1 VAGGTD
7 ASQSAVNTPGSF
19 SATTAN
25 WGKGLAT
32 TTGAYTPDQIIIVT
46 RHTGTAVIKVF
57 KGEKPPDNPS
67 AFVASE
73 VLQSLGPNVK
83 K

>member
-1 VAGGTD
+1 MFVGNT
-7 ASQSAVNTPGSF
+7 AVG
-19 SATTAN
+19 SATTF
-25 WGKGLAT
+25 GT
-32 TTGAYTPDQIIIVT
+32 YTPGQTIIIT

-67 AFVASE
+67 AFVANE
-73 VLQSLGPNVK
+73 VLHYLGPTVK